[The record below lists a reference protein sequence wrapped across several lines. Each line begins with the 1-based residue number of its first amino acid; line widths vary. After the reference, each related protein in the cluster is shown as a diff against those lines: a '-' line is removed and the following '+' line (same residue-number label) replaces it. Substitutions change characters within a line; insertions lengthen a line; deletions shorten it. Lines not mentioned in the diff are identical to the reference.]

1 MDCQINSG
9 LCESNIE
16 MTILIGKIGWVM
28 LVTGWYAIRFPFERR
43 AKQTATEHSARD
55 AGEWTRMW
63 VSGTGLGILPL
74 VYLFTGWPAFANY
87 TPGVIQI
94 VAGIGVAA
102 TALWMFRMTHRAL
115 GKFWSVSLDI
125 RDGHRLVTEGIYG
138 KLRHPMYSAF
148 WLMALGQALLLPNW
162 FAGLAGL
169 VGFGFLFFLRIGPEE
184 RMMEQKFGNE
194 YVSYKSRTDRII
206 PGIW

>member
-1 MDCQINSG
+1 
-9 LCESNIE
+9 
-16 MTILIGKIGWVM
+16 MTALVGKIAWVLM
-28 LVTGWYAIRFPFERR
+28 VTGWYAIRLPFERR
-43 AKQTATEHSARD
+43 AKKTATERSARD

-63 VSGTGLGILPL
+63 VSGTGLGILPV
-74 VYLFTGWPAFANY
+74 VYLVAGWPEFADY
-87 TPGVIQI
+87 STSWLQVA
-94 VAGIGVAA
+94 AGIGVASA
-102 TALWMFRMTHRAL
+102 ALWMFRRTHVAL

-162 FAGLAGL
+162 FAGCAGL
-169 VGFGFLFFLRIGPEE
+169 AGFGFLFFLRIGPEE
-184 RMMEQKFGNE
+184 RMMEQKFGE
-194 YVSYKSRTDRII
+194 AYVSYKSRTDRII

>member
-1 MDCQINSG
+1 
-9 LCESNIE
+9 
-16 MTILIGKIGWVM
+16 MTILIGKIVWVV
-28 LVTGWYAIRFPFERR
+28 LVAGWYAIRLPFERR
-43 AKQTATEHSARD
+43 AKRTTTERSARD
-55 AGEWTRMW
+55 VGEWTRMW

-74 VYLFTGWPAFANY
+74 VYLFTGWPTFADY
-87 TPGVIQI
+87 TPGLIQI
-94 VAGIGVAA
+94 FAGTGVAA

-125 RDGHRLVTEGIYG
+125 RDGHKLITEGIYA

-162 FAGLAGL
+162 LAGLAGL
-169 VGFGFLFFLRIGPEE
+169 AGFGFLFFLRIGPEE
-184 RMMEQKFGNE
+184 KMMEQKFGNE

>member
-1 MDCQINSG
+1 
-9 LCESNIE
+9 
-16 MTILIGKIGWVM
+16 MTILIGKICWVI
-28 LVTGWYAIRFPFERR
+28 LVAGWYTIRLPFERR
-43 AKQTATEHSARD
+43 AKQTSTERSARD

-74 VYLFTGWPAFANY
+74 IYMFTGWPIVANY
-87 TPGVIQI
+87 TPGLIQI

-102 TALWMFRMTHRAL
+102 TALWMFRMTHKAL

-138 KLRHPMYSAF
+138 RLRHPMYSAF

-162 FAGLAGL
+162 FAGFAGL

-184 RMMEQKFGNE
+184 RMMEQKFGDE

>member
-1 MDCQINSG
+1 
-9 LCESNIE
+9 
-16 MTILIGKIGWVM
+16 MTVLIGKIAWVI
-28 LVTGWYAIRFPFERR
+28 LVTGWYAIRLPFERR
-43 AKQTATEHSARD
+43 AKRSATERSARD

-74 VYLFTGWPAFANY
+74 IFLFTGWPSFANY
-87 TPGVIQI
+87 TPGWAQI
-94 VAGIGVAA
+94 AIGIAVA
-102 TALWMFRMTHRAL
+102 TLALAMFRLTHQAL
-115 GKFWSVSLDI
+115 GHFWSVSLDI
-125 RDGHRLVTEGIYG
+125 RDGHKLVTEGVYG
-138 KLRHPMYSAF
+138 RLRHPMYSAF

-169 VGFGFLFFLRIGPEE
+169 AGFGFLFFLRIGPEE
-184 RMMEQKFGNE
+184 RMMEDKFGDD